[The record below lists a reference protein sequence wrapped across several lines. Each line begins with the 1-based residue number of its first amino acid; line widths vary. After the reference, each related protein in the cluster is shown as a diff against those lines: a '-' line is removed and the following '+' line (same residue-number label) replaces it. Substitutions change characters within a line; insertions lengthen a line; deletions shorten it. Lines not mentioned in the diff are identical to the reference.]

1 MVDGVPN
8 LLKEEIPSKEVTSL
22 LATVNLPTVTNNP
35 ELVDK
40 TVLKEDRNHLS
51 MVFGKHLAYFTPN
64 LGVIKL
70 GILDKKNKKS
80 QMYQHG
86 SYISESSTNPIN
98 KLVNCRL
105 SEPAIGYAWVLKH
118 HAACL

>member
-40 TVLKEDRNHLS
+40 AILKEERNHLLI
-51 MVFGKHLAYFTPN
+51 VFSKHLA
-64 LGVIKL
+64 
-70 GILDKKNKKS
+70 
-80 QMYQHG
+80 
-86 SYISESSTNPIN
+86 
-98 KLVNCRL
+98 
-105 SEPAIGYAWVLKH
+105 
-118 HAACL
+118 